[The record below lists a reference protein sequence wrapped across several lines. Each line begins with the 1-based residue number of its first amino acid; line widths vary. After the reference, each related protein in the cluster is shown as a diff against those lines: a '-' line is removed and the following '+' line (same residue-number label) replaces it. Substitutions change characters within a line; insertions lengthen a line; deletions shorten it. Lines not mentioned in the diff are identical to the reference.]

1 MAFIEYTY
9 QSTYPELFKTE
20 EALPQMGDN
29 EVLVELFFGVCIG
42 GFDHKLV
49 EKIFSIE
56 PSLRYQSGV
65 TKALLKK
72 VAAPYLP
79 DSIVNRKKKGFSSP
93 YLEWLIEAGE
103 LECIMNVNQQTGL
116 FDDEVLQEYI
126 NRGKQGRFKQHLWGL
141 YLFSRWYEKEFL

>member
-49 EKIFSIE
+49 ETTTLSEGREYLCVHCNLTIKSEIF
-56 PSLRYQSGV
+56 
-65 TKALLKK
+65 
-72 VAAPYLP
+72 
-79 DSIVNRKKKGFSSP
+79 
-93 YLEWLIEAGE
+93 
-103 LECIMNVNQQTGL
+103 
-116 FDDEVLQEYI
+116 
-126 NRGKQGRFKQHLWGL
+126 
-141 YLFSRWYEKEFL
+141 